1 MNDTMDLLTSG
12 LPHTWTCNERTD
24 HLDFETGCSRCRA
37 GSPFLEERE
46 GLVGHTRFGA
56 FEAQEVRVFIS
67 SRIQLAMM
75 IMTMMPLSTKGDV
88 ANSVSLLCV
97 KTQSHRTR

>member
-1 MNDTMDLLTSG
+1 MLQMNYTKDLLTSG

-24 HLDFETGCSRCRA
+24 HLDFETGCSRGRA

-46 GLVGHTRFGA
+46 GLVGHTRSGA

-75 IMTMMPLSTKGDV
+75 MTMMPSSTKGDA
-88 ANSVSLLCV
+88 ANSVSVLCV
-97 KTQSHRTR
+97 KAQSH

>member
-1 MNDTMDLLTSG
+1 MQMNYTTDLLTSG

-24 HLDFETGCSRCRA
+24 HLDFETGCSWGRA

-46 GLVGHTRFGA
+46 GLVGHTRSGA

-75 IMTMMPLSTKGDV
+75 IMTMPLSTKGDA
-88 ANSVSLLCV
+88 ANLVSLLC
-97 KTQSHRTR
+97 QSTKS